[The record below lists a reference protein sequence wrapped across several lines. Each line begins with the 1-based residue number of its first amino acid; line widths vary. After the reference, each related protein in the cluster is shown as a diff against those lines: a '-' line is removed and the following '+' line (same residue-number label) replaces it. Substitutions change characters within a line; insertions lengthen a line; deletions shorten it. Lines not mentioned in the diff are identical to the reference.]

1 MREMLQKEVRL
12 VNKVIISRHA
22 HDLHNLYLGE
32 QRTHAG
38 DVTDEVRLE

>member
-22 HDLHNLYLGE
+22 YNLNDLYLGE
-32 QRTHAG
+32 QRTRAG
-38 DVTDEVRLE
+38 VIMEEVRLE